1 MNIPDTDLLIFP
13 LSKRTDVASFS
24 CTNDDLNEF
33 FKKDSLINQEE
44 LISKTYVCYYQEHL
58 VGYFTITTDTL
69 QVRSVDDADCVDD
82 YPYSR
87 YPAVKLAR
95 LATDK
100 KYQRMG
106 IGTYMLFGA
115 VGLAIDIAAIAGCRY
130 ITVDSKPESVSFYV
144 KHGFKVVK
152 GESKREYTPLYLN
165 MQPIVERL
173 EPTESL
179 DTFIEETHDRK

>member
-1 MNIPDTDLLIFP
+1 MRIPDSDLSIIP
-13 LSKRTDVASFS
+13 LSKRTDVASFC
-24 CTNDDLNEF
+24 CTNGDLNDF
-33 FKKDSLINQEE
+33 FKRDSLKNQEE
-44 LISKTYVCYYQEHL
+44 LISKTYVCYYLDHL
-58 VGYFTITTDTL
+58 AGYFTITTDTL
-69 QVRSVDDADCVDD
+69 QVRSVDDSDCVDD

-100 KYQRMG
+100 RYQRMG

-115 VGLAIDIAAIAGCRY
+115 VGLAIDVASIAGCRY
-130 ITVDSKPESVSFYV
+130 ITVDSKQESVSFYV

-152 GESKREYTPLYLN
+152 GELKREYTPLYLN
-165 MQPIVERL
+165 MQPIIERL

-179 DTFIEETHDRK
+179 DPFIEETHDSN